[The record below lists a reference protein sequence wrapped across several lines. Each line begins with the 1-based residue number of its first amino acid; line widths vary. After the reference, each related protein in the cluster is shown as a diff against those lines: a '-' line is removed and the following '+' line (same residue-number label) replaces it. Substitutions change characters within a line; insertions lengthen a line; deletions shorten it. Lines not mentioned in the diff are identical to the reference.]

1 MASVVWDSV
10 EGIGVTPC
18 DEICGPLD
26 YFTEIAIPETV
37 EIPCQK
43 PDMEDLLS
51 VMVDAEVISTR
62 LVKTPISTS
71 YEGQQLRGYKLIVEL
86 KLKQKIKYVA
96 DEPTQ
101 SVHAAHF
108 EKTVS
113 SIFVILP
120 PTIDGCDTERLF
132 KNKKLTVTPYVED
145 IYAAKMNCRKIFK
158 NIVVLI
164 NVTANTEN
172 CNP

>member
-10 EGIGVTPC
+10 EGIGVTPW

-51 VMVDAEVISTR
+51 VMVNAEILSTR
-62 LVKTPISTS
+62 LIKTPVSTS
-71 YEGQQLRGYKLIVEL
+71 YEGQILSGFKLIIEL

-108 EKTVS
+108 EKTIS

-120 PTIDGCDTERLF
+120 EEINGCDTERLF
-132 KNKKLTVTPYVED
+132 KNKKLIVTPYVED
-145 IYAAKMNCRKIFK
+145 IYAAKMDCRKIFK
-158 NIVVLI
+158 NIVVLVQ
-164 NVTANTEN
+164 VTPPAND
-172 CNP
+172 C